1 MKNKHRLTA
10 LIILML
16 CVALPSLGEQVTL
29 PVVTPAPTYS
39 PEQWLQLWYQIG
51 DMLRAEGNYPF
62 VELRKGDSGSEV
74 RALQTRLAE
83 LGYYTK
89 RVVDEFGAGTY
100 TAMRQF
106 ERANGLSVNGIASVR
121 DQKLLYSHLALAS
134 DGVIPDEPETTDAA
148 ATATATPE
156 GTFHPNISIGLH
168 TLNPDLFDDLIPTAT
183 PYIHIPDIGLPD
195 FSIPSF

>member
-1 MKNKHRLTA
+1 MKKTHRLAA

-62 VELRKGDSGSEV
+62 VELRKGDVGSEV
-74 RALQTRLAE
+74 RALQTRLAD

-100 TAMRQF
+100 TAMRLF

-121 DQKLLYSHLALAS
+121 DQKLLYSHLALPS
-134 DGVIPDEPETTDAA
+134 DGATADEPETTHTS
-148 ATATATPE
+148 ATATATPDD
-156 GTFHPNISIGLH
+156 TVFPHITPGLH
-168 TLNPDLFDDLIPTAT
+168 TLDPDLFDVDTPTPT
-183 PYIHIPDIGLPD
+183 LYINIPDIRVPD
-195 FSIPSF
+195 FHLPSF

>member
-1 MKNKHRLTA
+1 MKNTYRLIA

-16 CVALPSLGEQVTL
+16 CVAFPSLGEQVTL

-39 PEQWLQLWYQIG
+39 PEQWLHLWYQIG

-74 RALQTRLAE
+74 RALQTRLAD

-100 TAMRQF
+100 TAMRLF

-134 DGVIPDEPETTDAA
+134 DGVIPDEPETTSTA
-148 ATATATPE
+148 ATATPE

-168 TLNPDLFDDLIPTAT
+168 TLNPDLFDLITPTPT
-183 PYIHIPDIGLPD
+183 PYIHLPDIGLPD
-195 FSIPSF
+195 FHLPSP